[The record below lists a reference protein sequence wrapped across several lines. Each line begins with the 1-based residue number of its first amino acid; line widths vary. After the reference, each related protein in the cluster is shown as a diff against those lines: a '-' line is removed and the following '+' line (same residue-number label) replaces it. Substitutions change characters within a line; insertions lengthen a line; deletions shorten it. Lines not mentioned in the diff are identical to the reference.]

1 MAFAIALLLSG
12 RGLSEGEKMSPVTRR
27 VVYLVIYEA
36 LAIAIVTLG
45 LSFASGQAAEHTGV
59 AAVGSSIIAVVWNFA
74 FNTAFEVWET
84 RQVVRGR
91 SLKRRVA
98 HAVLFEAGLV
108 IMLVPLFAWWL
119 EMSLLD
125 AFILDIGLTLFFLV
139 YTFLYNLGFDTVFG
153 LPASAQP

>member
-1 MAFAIALLLSG
+1 
-12 RGLSEGEKMSPVTRR
+12 MSPVTRR

-36 LAIAIVTLG
+36 LAIAVVTLG
-45 LSFASGQAAEHTGV
+45 LSFASGQTAEHTSF
-59 AAVGSSIIAVVWNFA
+59 AAIGSSVIAVVWNFT
-74 FNTAFEVWET
+74 FNTAFEAWES

-91 SLKRRVA
+91 SFRRRAA
-98 HAVLFEAGLV
+98 HALLFEAGLV

-119 EMSLLD
+119 DMSLLD

-139 YTFLYNLGFDTVFG
+139 YTFVYNLGFDTVFG

>member
-1 MAFAIALLLSG
+1 
-12 RGLSEGEKMSPVTRR
+12 MSPVTRR

-36 LAIAIVTLG
+36 LAIAVVTLG
-45 LSFASGQAAEHTGV
+45 LAFASGQTAEHTSVV
-59 AAVGSSIIAVVWNFA
+59 AIGSSVIAVVWNFL
-74 FNTAFEVWET
+74 FNTVFEAWET

-98 HAVLFEAGLV
+98 HALLFEAGLV
-108 IMLVPLFAWWL
+108 VMLVPLFAWWL
-119 EMSLLD
+119 GMSLLD

-139 YTFLYNLGFDTVFG
+139 YTFVFNLGFDTVFG